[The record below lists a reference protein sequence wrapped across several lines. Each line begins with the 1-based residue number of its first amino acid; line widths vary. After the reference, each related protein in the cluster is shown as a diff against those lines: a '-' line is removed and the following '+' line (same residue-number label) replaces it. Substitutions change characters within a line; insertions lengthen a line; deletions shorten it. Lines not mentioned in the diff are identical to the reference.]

1 MTDPMSGPDAATGQL
16 LSRFQ
21 VYESWDGQKWFV
33 LDTVADE
40 FVSGV
45 MSKSAAS
52 VRAATLNR
60 AIDQALAGFGGAE
73 AEGDGNG

>member
-1 MTDPMSGPDAATGQL
+1 MTDPMAGPDAATGQP

-21 VYESWDGQKWFV
+21 VYESRDGQKWFV
-33 LDTVADE
+33 LDTVSDE

-45 MSKSAAS
+45 MSKPAAS

-60 AIDQALAGFGGAE
+60 AIEQALAGSGGAG
-73 AEGDGNG
+73 AEE